1 MPPRPAK
8 PSKQSTAVAPHG
20 EPMAGSLSD
29 PAILRQ
35 RRSFSSGFE
44 IATATAF
51 VGPIPPPE
59 LLAKYERTLPGLADR
74 LVLIAE
80 NESEHRRALQRRAAR
95 LSELG
100 LGAGFTIAMTA
111 LGGGIYLVHEG
122 SSVEGMGSI
131 ILAITSLVLVFLTR
145 GKRHV
150 ADRAEEASGG

>member
-1 MPPRPAK
+1 MPPGPVKR
-8 PSKQSTAVAPHG
+8 SRQGTAVAPQG

-35 RRSFSSGFE
+35 TRSFSPTFE
-44 IATATAF
+44 VATATAF
-51 VGPIPPPE
+51 ADPIPPPE

-111 LGGGIYLVHEG
+111 LGGGIFLVHEG

-145 GKRHV
+145 GRRHV
-150 ADRAEEASGG
+150 ADRAEEDNG

>member
-1 MPPRPAK
+1 MPPRPVK
-8 PSKQSTAVAPHG
+8 RSKQGTAVAPHG
-20 EPMAGSLSD
+20 EQMAGSPSD

-35 RRSFSSGFE
+35 RRSFSTAFE
-44 IATATAF
+44 VATATAF

-100 LGAGFTIAMTA
+100 LAAGFAIAMTA
-111 LGGGIYLVHEG
+111 LGGGIFLVHEG

-145 GKRHV
+145 GRRHA
-150 ADRAEEASGG
+150 ADRVEEADR

>member
-1 MPPRPAK
+1 
-8 PSKQSTAVAPHG
+8 
-20 EPMAGSLSD
+20 MAGSLSD

-35 RRSFSSGFE
+35 RRSFSAALE
-44 IATATAF
+44 VATATAF

-100 LGAGFTIAMTA
+100 LAAGFTIAMTA
-111 LGGGIYLVHEG
+111 LCGGIYLVHEG
-122 SSVEGMGSI
+122 SQVEGMSSI
-131 ILAITSLVLVFLTR
+131 ILAIASLVLVFLTR
-145 GKRHV
+145 GRRQPGDGPP
-150 ADRAEEASGG
+150 APNR